1 MAFKL
6 SRDQALTFRLL
17 STCGTV
23 SLLSRNGEEVK
34 VPLAPLLGGSS
45 LVRSMVAES
54 RLHPG
59 LHGPLIFSFTVA
71 ADVLVSIGDI
81 LGMGE
86 CNVKEENVEEVK
98 QVLQLF

>member
-1 MAFKL
+1 MDVIL
-6 SRDQALTFRLL
+6 TRDQALTIPLL
-17 STCGTV
+17 STYGTA
-23 SLLSRNGEEVK
+23 SLLSWDGQEVK
-34 VPLAPLLGGSS
+34 VPLAPLLGGST

-54 RLHPG
+54 QLHPG

-98 QVLQLF
+98 QS